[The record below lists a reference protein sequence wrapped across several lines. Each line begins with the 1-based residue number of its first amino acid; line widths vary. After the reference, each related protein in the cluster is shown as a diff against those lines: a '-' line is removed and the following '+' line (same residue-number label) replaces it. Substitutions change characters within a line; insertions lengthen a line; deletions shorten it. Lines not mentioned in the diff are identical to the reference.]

1 MVEDFLIFNSKS
13 LPFKNKYEF
22 EKEFKNF
29 IKILT
34 LLSDKQH
41 YYHQLKSDVSLEN
54 LKVFDGF
61 TFKEILN
68 KVERDMKSMILS
80 FLTNRTIK
88 IEIPIV
94 KEKEGLNLGL
104 VEYRYNNEL
113 NNEMGY
119 VDMFNTFLISFLS
132 SDEWETSKIQLKKYI
147 CNKEMD
153 IEELDIE
160 INNISKEEHLNL
172 HKDRLEDKRYKII
185 DNLIKDFFKYKDKYF
200 KNKII
205 INSEVEKSL
214 EKLDKIVLARA
225 ITILYDLETENRKI
239 DDYEHSSESE
249 TVQNNPNFLKERLFK
264 FDDGTKEYV
273 FDHLKSLPSGNRIYY
288 LEKNGKIYICYIGPH
303 LSTKKNK

>member
-94 KEKEGLNLGL
+94 EEKEGLN
-104 VEYRYNNEL
+104 
-113 NNEMGY
+113 
-119 VDMFNTFLISFLS
+119 
-132 SDEWETSKIQLKKYI
+132 
-147 CNKEMD
+147 
-153 IEELDIE
+153 
-160 INNISKEEHLNL
+160 
-172 HKDRLEDKRYKII
+172 
-185 DNLIKDFFKYKDKYF
+185 
-200 KNKII
+200 
-205 INSEVEKSL
+205 
-214 EKLDKIVLARA
+214 
-225 ITILYDLETENRKI
+225 
-239 DDYEHSSESE
+239 
-249 TVQNNPNFLKERLFK
+249 
-264 FDDGTKEYV
+264 
-273 FDHLKSLPSGNRIYY
+273 
-288 LEKNGKIYICYIGPH
+288 
-303 LSTKKNK
+303 